1 MILKFHNKYRTQ
13 SIRLA
18 TFDYSSNGAYFIT
31 ICCKEMKHYF
41 GHVCDGEMILNDHG
55 KIADELWA
63 MIPKQ
68 FPFIELGNFQIMPNH
83 MHGILILN
91 ESVQTRFIAS
101 PTNMSND
108 EKPNIEPNHADPFSA
123 KTDSD
128 VASETRLIAPIHGKV
143 VDDKPDVAS
152 ENRLNAP
159 IQAVPGGA
167 TGIHNPML
175 HENIGRVIRWYKGR
189 CTFEIR
195 KSLSEFTWLSSYWDH
210 VIKSSKSY
218 ENIQNYIENNPKKWS
233 EDRFYK

>member
-1 MILKFHNKYRTQ
+1 MILKFQNKYRTQ

-31 ICCKEMKHYF
+31 ICCNEMKHYF
-41 GHVCDGEMILNDHG
+41 GNVCDGEMILNDHG

-63 MIPKQ
+63 MIPQQ

-101 PTNMSND
+101 HTSTNLNSD
-108 EKPNIEPNHADPFSA
+108 NHADPFSA

-128 VASETRLIAPIHGKV
+128 VASDTRLIASIQTTGA
-143 VDDKPDVAS
+143 DDKHDVAG
-152 ENRLNAP
+152 EIRLIAS

-167 TGIHNPML
+167 TGIQNPML

-195 KSLSEFTWLSSYWDH
+195 KSLFAFKWLSGYWDNI
-210 VIKSSKSY
+210 IKSSKSY